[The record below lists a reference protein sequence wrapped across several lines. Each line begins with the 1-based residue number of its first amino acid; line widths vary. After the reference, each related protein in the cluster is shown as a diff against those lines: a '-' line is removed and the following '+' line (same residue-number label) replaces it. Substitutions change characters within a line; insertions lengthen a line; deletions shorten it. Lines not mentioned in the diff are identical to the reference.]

1 MNRIKFLISA
11 LLLFVTSFSFA
22 QEDLKSVLA
31 QAKKANK
38 LIFVDC
44 YFTGCIPCEEM
55 DRDVFP
61 NPVVSKAIDNDFIL
75 LKVNIFKDKLGD
87 TLKVQHIL
95 NGFPTFLVLNADGRL
110 IMNTSG
116 FKDPGDLVSLLKT
129 AKENAVNN
137 KYLDGYST
145 IYKES
150 DYPALYVNFALTRK
164 GLTAQ
169 TLDDYANGITDFKAK
184 NALMPFLIARTAN
197 EKVAD
202 LVIKDYQTY
211 ANLYGTDVLQP
222 VVDKALLTAL
232 DKSMKNDNS
241 EQAFNQFLSQHKKY
255 FPANSWKINLQTLG
269 ESYFLRQKKDTVGYL
284 NFAIAN
290 PVLYTFHFS
299 ALYSTISG
307 KKGFTPQI
315 TNLFCKWADA
325 IITAESSLELIKTAA
340 AVNKRAGNMAGYKKF
355 ILMAIDKCKKYQM
368 SFKDLED
375 MLATAK

>member
-11 LLLFVTSFSFA
+11 LLLFIGNASFA
-22 QEDLKSVLA
+22 QENLKDVLE
-31 QAKKANK
+31 QAKKTNK
-38 LIFVDC
+38 LVFIDC

-61 NPVVSKAIDNDFIL
+61 NPVVSKVIDKDFIL

-95 NGFPTFLVLNADGRL
+95 NGFPTFLVLNPEGRL
-110 IMNTSG
+110 ILNTSG
-116 FKDPGDLVSLLKT
+116 FKDPGDLINLLKT
-129 AKENAVNN
+129 AKESALNH
-137 KYLDGYST
+137 KYLDGYSAN
-145 IYKES
+145 YKES
-150 DYPALYVNFALTRK
+150 DYPAFYVNFALTRK
-164 GLTAQ
+164 GLNAQ
-169 TLDDYANGITDFKAK
+169 ALDDYANSVTDFKAK

-241 EQAFNQFLSQHKKY
+241 EQAFNNFLSQHKKY

-299 ALYSTISG
+299 ALYSSING
-307 KKGFTPQI
+307 KKGFNPQVAS
-315 TNLFCKWADA
+315 LFCKWADA
-325 IITAESSLELIKTAA
+325 IITPESSLELIKTAVSA
-340 AVNKRAGNMAGYKKF
+340 NKKAGNMVGFKKF
-355 ILMAIDKCKKYQM
+355 IQMAIEKSKKYQIP
-368 SFKDLED
+368 FKDLED
-375 MLATAK
+375 MLTTAK